1 MKKNLHFSPLGFGVI
16 TLTANNVWK
25 WFWGREC
32 LGAIISRP
40 NSGVKVMFPAQML
53 IYHFVLPVLPLKKAF
68 DLWDNGRSLWGL
80 RNTKKVKIIQVGGL
94 TPQPPYPFPKTSLF
108 MSRELLSP
116 PFPFS
121 LLEKSFM
128 CPPSLLERACTTT
141 ITFYSN
147 HSLSLLEPHGG
158 CVHKKTLDPKNP
170 RPTNLRNRGTQL
182 WRLAL

>member
-68 DLWDNGRSLWGL
+68 DL
-80 RNTKKVKIIQVGGL
+80 
-94 TPQPPYPFPKTSLF
+94 
-108 MSRELLSP
+108 
-116 PFPFS
+116 
-121 LLEKSFM
+121 
-128 CPPSLLERACTTT
+128 
-141 ITFYSN
+141 
-147 HSLSLLEPHGG
+147 
-158 CVHKKTLDPKNP
+158 
-170 RPTNLRNRGTQL
+170 
-182 WRLAL
+182 